1 MHKRHIIRENE
12 GSKFMSKS
20 FWFDR
25 QLDENSYQHFPLVF
39 VTLIPPVFS
48 HILSFTITFLA
59 LDPFL
64 SFHEAHPP
72 HVLSILAYILVF
84 HRVALTIFSPRC
96 CKQNRAFARN
106 FGHPSAKFGSW
117 TATAMAH
124 FCFVLRPRNF
134 QPADWI
140 YSDSCRTSPRVPV
153 NSASTNKFFHT
164 ANYQQLNSITLI
176 YNSLP
181 FRCVFREPILISG
194 HTRIPKFRD
203 HSTWDRY

>member
-1 MHKRHIIRENE
+1 
-12 GSKFMSKS
+12 MSKS
-20 FWFDR
+20 SWLDR
-25 QLDENSYQHFPLVF
+25 QLDKNSYQHFPLVF
-39 VTLIPPVFS
+39 VTLIPPAFS
-48 HILSFTITFLA
+48 HILSFTIAFLA

-84 HRVALTIFSPRC
+84 HRVALTIFSTRS

-117 TATAMAH
+117 TATTMAH

-134 QPADWI
+134 QPDDSI
-140 YSDSCRTSPRVPV
+140 YSDSCRASPRVPV
-153 NSASTNKFFHT
+153 NPASTDKFFHT
-164 ANYQQLNSITLI
+164 ANYQQVNSITLI

-203 HSTWDRY
+203 HFTWDRY